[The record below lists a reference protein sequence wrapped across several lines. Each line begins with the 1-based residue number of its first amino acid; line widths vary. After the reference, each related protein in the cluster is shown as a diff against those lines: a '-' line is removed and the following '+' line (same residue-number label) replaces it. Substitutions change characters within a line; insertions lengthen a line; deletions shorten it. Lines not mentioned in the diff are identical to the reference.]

1 MTPPSDSRGVKR
13 RRPELRLELGGLGTV
28 DPFGL
33 RLVEHPLGSA
43 EYFIED
49 PRSAGPRMPVEMAG
63 LNLVGAGQA
72 LLTLSIRWMSRS
84 GRGLGPPDAP
94 AGEVRMVVRRREAR
108 LLSALLRRHL
118 ARLPEPP
125 TWMPELLASLEQ
137 IDEFL
142 RWDDVGALPED
153 EGP

>member
-1 MTPPSDSRGVKR
+1 MKR
-13 RRPELRLELGGLGTV
+13 RRPELRIELTGLGTV

-33 RLVEHPLGSA
+33 KVVEHPPGSA
-43 EYFIED
+43 AYFVED
-49 PRSAGPRMPVEMAG
+49 PLGAGARMPAEAAA

-72 LLTLSIRWMSRS
+72 LLFLSVRWMTRA
-84 GRGLGPPDAP
+84 GRGLDPPDP
-94 AGEVRMVVRRREAR
+94 PLGEVRMIVRRREAR
-108 LLSALLRRHL
+108 LLSALLRRHV

-125 TWMPELLASLEQ
+125 GWMPELLVSLEQ

-153 EGP
+153 EGS

>member
-1 MTPPSDSRGVKR
+1 MKR
-13 RRPELRLELGGLGTV
+13 RRPELRIELGGLGTV

-33 RLVEHPLGSA
+33 RLVEHPPGSTA
-43 EYFIED
+43 YFLED
-49 PRSAGPRMPVEMAG
+49 PRSAGPRMPVETAG

-72 LLTLSIRWMSRS
+72 LLSLSVRWMSRA
-84 GRGLGPPDAP
+84 GRGLGPPEP
-94 AGEVRMVVRRREAR
+94 PLGEVRMVVRRREAR

-125 TWMPELLASLEQ
+125 GWMPELLASLEQ

-142 RWDDVGALPED
+142 RWDDVPALPED